1 MKKIVALLAVSVAVL
16 FLLFK
21 VGVDSVIQTIP
32 NDSMV
37 VFIKTGCPHCHH
49 AMAFV
54 DETVRRDY
62 PNLKIEVLNVDK
74 KENMEK
80 LFAVIHRNHINP
92 QKAGIPLILIDGHV
106 LMGWDERR
114 GHELTTLIRAFLS
127 KRS

>member
-1 MKKIVALLAVSVAVL
+1 MKKIVALLAVLVAVL

-37 VFIKTGCPHCHH
+37 VFVKTGCSHCHP

-62 PNLKIEVLNVDK
+62 PSLKIEVLNIDK
-74 KENMEK
+74 EENREK
-80 LFAVIHRNHINP
+80 LLAVIHRNRISP
-92 QKAGIPLILIDGHV
+92 RKAGTPLILIDGHV
-106 LMGWDERR
+106 LIGWDERR
-114 GHELTTLIRAFLS
+114 EHELTTLIRAFLS